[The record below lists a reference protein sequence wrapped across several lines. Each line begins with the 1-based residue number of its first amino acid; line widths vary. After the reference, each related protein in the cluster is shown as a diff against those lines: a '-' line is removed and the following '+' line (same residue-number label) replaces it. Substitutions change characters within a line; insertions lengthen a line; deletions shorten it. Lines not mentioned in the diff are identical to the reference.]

1 MSLEPRP
8 AKLTDSAAFDP
19 PGEVRVRQ
27 VPSDATVAGG
37 INSRRD
43 SDESAAALALS
54 SSPRAGDDASL
65 YASTGSVGGSCSGKA
80 SVVSDLSRARDVDV
94 LRSGRYFGEIAIM
107 LPDTMCTATCSAAE
121 RGKCTLLS
129 LPRAAFR
136 ELFAHDA
143 SLIAELHLKLMRRE
157 CALAHVLNH
166 KLARPLFERKLRAEY
181 ADEALRFF
189 DGAAAFAQRPPADAG
204 LPAAARALVDEFVRK
219 GAPQEVNLPDGQ
231 RKEILAS
238 LEGGDCTITPTLFA
252 RAQREAY
259 HLMARDA
266 YRRFVREAEFQAL
279 LDTLGSYKGK
289 TSLAQLN
296 LTAINVEL
304 V

>member
-1 MSLEPRP
+1 MSLEPPP
-8 AKLTDSAAFDP
+8 AKITDSAAFDP

-54 SSPRAGDDASL
+54 SSPRAGDASS
-65 YASTGSVGGSCSGKA
+65 YASTGSASGSCSGKA
-80 SVVSDLSRARDVDV
+80 SVISDLSRARDVDV

-121 RGKCTLLS
+121 HGKCTLLS
-129 LPRAAFR
+129 LPRAAFL

-166 KLARPLFERKLRAEY
+166 KLARPLFERKLREEY

-189 DGAAAFAQRPPADAG
+189 DGAAAFAQRPPADAE